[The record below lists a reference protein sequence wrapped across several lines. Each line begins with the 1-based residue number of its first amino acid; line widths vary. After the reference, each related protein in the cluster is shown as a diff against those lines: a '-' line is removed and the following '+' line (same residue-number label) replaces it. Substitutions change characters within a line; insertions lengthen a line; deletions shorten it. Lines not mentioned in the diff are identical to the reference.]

1 MQSKRHNNKWTV
13 NEVLSLQ
20 REYELL
26 EMTVSEIAVK
36 HQRSVYAIL
45 YKLENE
51 GIITNWNDA
60 RGFHEILSDV
70 TSEISC
76 EVVDNNKNQSSHT
89 TSQMDKLAD
98 RVWSLETD
106 VKQIG
111 TMVKQMFDNLVI
123 ANKPVI
129 RQSSRRL

>member
-13 NEVLSLQ
+13 NELLSLQ

-76 EVVDNNKNQSSHT
+76 EVVDNKNKSSHT

-111 TMVKQMFDNLVI
+111 TMVKQMFDNLVV